1 MNHNRPPVP
10 VIIIVLLAILGAAA
24 YFLWPQFQPAA
35 ETGLTASGTVETV
48 QTSIAPE
55 VAGKVLEVLVEEG
68 DLVSAGQV
76 LLRLDPSLLEAQRA
90 LAAANLASVKAA
102 VVTAEAALASAQA
115 QYDLTLQAA
124 LTEEAAV
131 RAADWKL
138 SKPTEFDQPSWYFTR
153 AEQLTAAEAER
164 AAARQALEKAA
175 DRLASYQEQT
185 AGQDFLEAERR
196 LAAARAAYD
205 LAKSLLDSTSG
216 ADQTL
221 RDAAQ
226 TRFDDAQSELEEA
239 QKAYDD
245 LLTTE
250 AAQDILEARADLRL
264 AQERADRAADRL
276 RALQTGLNSPKVLAA
291 QKVVEQAEAALSQAK
306 TAVAQAE
313 ANLKVIE
320 TQIAKLT
327 LTAPADGVI
336 LTRSVQPGEVVS
348 PGSVALTL
356 ANLSDLTL
364 TVYIPEDRYGE
375 VTLGQSVS
383 VTVDSFP
390 GETFRAT
397 VVHISDRAE
406 FTPRNVQTV
415 EGRKTTV
422 FAIKLRLDDPQG
434 KLKPGMPADVRF
446 SNQ

>member
-1 MNHNRPPVP
+1 MSHNRPPLP

-48 QTSIAPE
+48 QISIAPE
-55 VAGKVLEVLVEEG
+55 IGGKVLEVLVEEG
-68 DLVSAGQV
+68 DSVSAGDV
-76 LLRLDPSLLEAQRA
+76 LLRLDSSLLEAQRA
-90 LAAANLASVKAA
+90 LAAAGLDTAKSA
-102 VVTAEAALASAQA
+102 VTTAQAALASARA

-124 LTEEAAV
+124 LTEEAAL

-138 SKPTEFDQPSWYFTR
+138 GRPTDFDQPSWYFTR
-153 AEQLTAAEAER
+153 AEQVAAIEAELTAAR
-164 AAARQALEKAA
+164 AALQKAEG
-175 DRLASYQEQT
+175 RLASYQKQ
-185 AGQDFLEAERR
+185 AASQDFLQAERD

-205 LAKSLLDSTSG
+205 LAKTLLDSTSG
-216 ADQTL
+216 ADQQL
-221 RDAAQ
+221 RDSAQ
-226 TRFDDAQSELEEA
+226 TAFDDAKAALQDA

-245 LLTTE
+245 ALTTE
-250 AAQDILEARADLRL
+250 AAQDLLEARADLRL

-276 RALQTGLNSPKVLAA
+276 RALQTGLNAPKVLAA
-291 QKVVEQAEAALSQAK
+291 QKAVEQAEAALQQAQ
-306 TAVAQAE
+306 TAVGQAE

-327 LTAPADGVI
+327 LAAPADGVI
-336 LTRSVQPGEVVS
+336 LTRSVQPGEVLS
-348 PGSVALTL
+348 PGAVALTL

-375 VTLGQSVS
+375 VSLGQTVS

-422 FAIKLRLDDPQG
+422 FAIKLRLEDPEG
-434 KLKPGMPADVRF
+434 KLKPGMPADVIF
-446 SNQ
+446 E